1 MPLINCEINL
11 MLTWSTNGV
20 MTDSRCVG
28 TFAITDAK
36 LYVLVV
42 KRYNRLSG
50 QLTSGFKQT
59 VNRSKCQLKVSTQAQ
74 NQYLD
79 YVIDLSFQG
88 ANRIFLLFK
97 DDVHQRYFL
106 PKVEIK
112 DYNVAIDG
120 WNLFG
125 QPVTK

>member
-59 VNRSKCQLKVSTQAQ
+59 INRSKCQLKVSTQAQ

-79 YVIDLSFQG
+79 YVIDLSFQE

-97 DDVHQRYFL
+97 DDVHQ
-106 PKVEIK
+106 
-112 DYNVAIDG
+112 
-120 WNLFG
+120 
-125 QPVTK
+125 

>member
-11 MLTWSTNGV
+11 MLTRSTNGV
-20 MTDSRCVG
+20 ITDSRCVG

-36 LYVLVV
+36 LYVSVV
-42 KRYNRLSG
+42 TRYNRLSG
-50 QLTSGFKQT
+50 QLKSGFKQT
-59 VNRSKCQLKVSTQAQ
+59 INRSKCQLKVSTQAQ

-97 DDVHQRYFL
+97 DDVVRTVHQ
-106 PKVEIK
+106 
-112 DYNVAIDG
+112 
-120 WNLFG
+120 
-125 QPVTK
+125 